1 MPTTSASRSHYLRC
15 WTDAL
20 TFSSFVLTKGAL
32 HLNTISRKP
41 PIDFRMLAMILEE
54 SEFRK
59 QYPRQAPRNEEDV
72 EEESEG
78 EEDPSEVFDKGGR
91 FPVIW

>member
-20 TFSSFVLTKGAL
+20 TFLSFCLDQGGFAFEHYFEEAADRFQNASDDPETFKV
-32 HLNTISRKP
+32 
-41 PIDFRMLAMILEE
+41 LEE

-59 QYPRQAPRNEEDV
+59 QYPRQAPCNEEDV

-78 EEDPSEVFDKGGR
+78 EGDPSGVF
-91 FPVIW
+91 